1 MTGQLGQPLLAAPPV
16 QELAGVEGVD
26 EERFAPFVELKH
38 EVSGE
43 VRAFQPHAETLR
55 QARVKDRQADRDSL
69 LAVDDL
75 VQVAVS
81 GIEVVVSVPLESLL
95 DEQGPVDLTE
105 DFPRLRPGAAA
116 RANPLGKLIDLA
128 EVVIQIQVG
137 IGVAGD
143 LQRNADEAGPL
154 LAGQQLLEF
163 RAVAEKRW
171 HASWLQGS

>member
-1 MTGQLGQPLLAAPPV
+1 MERG
-16 QELAGVEGVD
+16 
-26 EERFAPFVELKH
+26 EE
-38 EVSGE
+38 
-43 VRAFQPHAETLR
+43 
-55 QARVKDRQADRDSL
+55 
-69 LAVDDL
+69 
-75 VQVAVS
+75 
-81 GIEVVVSVPLESLL
+81 
-95 DEQGPVDLTE
+95 
-105 DFPRLRPGAAA
+105 FPRLRPGAAA

-143 LQRNADEAGPL
+143 LQRNGDKARPL